1 MKSVFRPMILL
12 AASAPWLIAPA
23 SNAAE
28 FAQLAVHLPP
38 GANAVVVVNAEK
50 MFASP
55 LAQREGWQ
63 QKFADA
69 FEATPFILPPSA
81 LRAVIGARINR
92 QSLQPEWQAA
102 AMEVSVDPDLAEVAK
117 NRGGELKQLASGPAV
132 LLPGKIWVAK
142 FAAHVFGMLTP
153 ANEDMASRWL
163 AQSAAPLSDNLTPYL
178 RESLSYADTAG
189 TEVILALDLKGALRE
204 ENVRAAVAGSTVL
217 KNIPP
222 DQATRILASVQG
234 VKFGVRVADTMTG
247 RLQIDFAE
255 SPAAFGPVA
264 KPLILAIVGRVGA
277 MLDEFPTW
285 TAEVEGNHLALT
297 GDLTNDG
304 MQRVFSLL
312 ELDSAVVQSPA
323 PYNAPP
329 TPKEAM
335 AKATLRYFKAV
346 SKYVE
351 SSQRLSRADSVG
363 QAIMW
368 LENFARRVQNLPT
381 KNVDPEVIEYGK
393 YVAQTFQSVTNM
405 AYGVEQK
412 LEQLDSQDQSG
423 ATYRM
428 GLLPTANTVNYGG
441 YRTREYVPYG
451 FAQIDPQAAQA
462 ALQQAQR
469 TEDEIYQANQ
479 QAADTLKKLATDH
492 ETVRKNLTERYGLKF

>member
-1 MKSVFRPMILL
+1 MQRLRRALTLVAAL
-12 AASAPWLIAPA
+12 ALWAFNPVGY
-23 SNAAE
+23 AAE
-28 FAQLAVHLPP
+28 FAQLAAHLPP
-38 GANAVVVVNAEK
+38 GANAIVVVNAEK

-81 LRAVIGARINR
+81 QRAVIGARINR

-102 AMEVSVDPDLAEVAK
+102 AMELSVDPELTEVAK
-117 NRGGELKQLASGPAV
+117 NRGGELKQLTSGSAV

-142 FAAHVFGMLTP
+142 FASHVFGLLTP

-163 AQSAAPLSDNLTPYL
+163 AQSAAPLPDNLAPYL

-204 ENVRAAVAGSTVL
+204 ENVRNAVAASAVL
-217 KNIPP
+217 KSIPP
-222 DQATRILASVQG
+222 DQATSILSSVQG
-234 VKFGVRVADTMTG
+234 VKFGVRVADAMTG

-255 SPAAFGPVA
+255 NAAPLGPVA
-264 KPLILAIVGRVGA
+264 KPLILAMVGRAGA
-277 MLDEFPTW
+277 MLDEFPAW

-304 MQRVFSLL
+304 MQRIFSLL
-312 ELDSAVVQSPA
+312 ELDAAVVHA
-323 PYNAPP
+323 PTPYDPPP

-335 AKATLRYFKAV
+335 AKATRRYFKAV

-381 KNVDPEVIEYGK
+381 KNVDPDVIEYGK
-393 YVAQTFQSVTNM
+393 YVAQTFQSVTDL

-412 LEQLDSQDQSG
+412 LDELAVQEQNV
-423 ATYRM
+423 TNYNI

-441 YRTREYVPYG
+441 YRMREYVPYG
-451 FAQIDPQAAQA
+451 YAQIDPQAAKA
-462 ALQQAQR
+462 AQQQRQR

-479 QAADTLKKLATDH
+479 QAADTLTKLAADH
-492 ETVRKNLTERYGLKF
+492 ETVRKNLNDRYGPKF